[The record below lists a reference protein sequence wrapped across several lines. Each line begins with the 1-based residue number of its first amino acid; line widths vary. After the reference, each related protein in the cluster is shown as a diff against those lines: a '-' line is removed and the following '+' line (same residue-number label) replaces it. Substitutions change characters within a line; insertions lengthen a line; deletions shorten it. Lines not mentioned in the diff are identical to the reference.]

1 MRRVKF
7 RKGEQRKFVRKV
19 LDSLYSPSLR
29 ALNQYGVNVNY
40 QSLKSYYNENRT
52 LPESLFLDLCKLA
65 RINPKELK
73 IEILEKNWGQV
84 RGGKR

>member
-1 MRRVKF
+1 MRIKF
-7 RKGEQRKFVRKV
+7 RNGEQRKFIKKV

-29 ALNQYGVNVNY
+29 AIKQYGINVNY

-65 RINPKELK
+65 RINPS
-73 IEILEKNWGQV
+73 EIKVKYFEENWGQIL
-84 RGGKR
+84 GGKG